1 MAHAHRRAIRGTGRL
16 RGCEPAASTGF
27 ITGMDTTSVAGQT
40 RPTLNQRFLAAIY
53 DPFLALGERRGSAGR
68 RAALLADL
76 RGDVLEIGAGTG
88 LNLKHYPAAATLEL
102 TEPDPGM
109 LRRLRRRAPTPVR
122 VTQAPAESLSFPDGS
137 FDVVVS
143 TFVLCTAADP
153 VAALAEV
160 VRVLRPD
167 GRLVLLEH
175 VLSQQPRRARRQRRM
190 ARAWKS
196 FAGGCRCDQDTV
208 ARLAQAGFDVT
219 GLRPETWRGMPSI
232 VKPLVLGSLA
242 RPA

>member
-1 MAHAHRRAIRGTGRL
+1 M
-16 RGCEPAASTGF
+16 PTGF
-27 ITGMDTTSVAGQT
+27 IEGMETTSVVGGAPPA
-40 RPTLNQRFLAAIY
+40 RPSLNQRFFAAIY
-53 DPFLALGERRGSAGR
+53 DPFLALSERRGSAER

-76 RGDVLEIGAGTG
+76 SGDVLEIGAGTG
-88 LNLKHYPAAATLEL
+88 LNLKHYPVDAKTLVL

-109 LRRLRRRAPTPVR
+109 LRRLRRRTPTQVR
-122 VTQAPAESLSFPDGS
+122 LAQVPAESLGFPDES

-143 TFVLCTAADP
+143 TFVLCTAPDP
-153 VAALAEV
+153 TSALAEV

-175 VLSQQPRRARRQRRM
+175 VLSQSPQLARRQRLM
-190 ARAWKS
+190 AKTWKA

-208 ARLAQAGFDVT
+208 GLLAEAGFDAS
-219 GLRPETWRGMPSI
+219 GLQLETWRGMPSI
-232 VKPLVLGSLA
+232 VKPLVLGSLP